1 MSAIELRGALRSRL
15 ALLAG
20 LLLAGL
26 LLVPALVAATPA
38 VTPQQ
43 ALLLMG
49 ETGRSLAYEGIF
61 TYEHGGLLRTVQV
74 QHAVVAGQSRERLVF
89 LNGPYRE
96 IIYLDG
102 SSCAQ
107 GAPLRDLDIRDAADI
122 DVIERHYQ
130 LSLKGIDRV
139 AGREVQLLYL
149 EPRDELRY
157 GHVFGLDRE
166 TGMLL
171 QSMLVGD
178 DGRVLER
185 FQFSDIRMDV
195 ALDESLFDTP
205 PSEQTTVIEHHCQR
219 ERALAEAESSRWR
232 AGWLPPGFQLTAMA
246 RDVQP
251 GRDSM
256 TFTDGLA
263 VFSVFVDTE
272 RGTDLPELQAQRG
285 ATVAFLAKQAIDGA
299 DYAISV
305 VGEVPPHTAQRV
317 ALSLSPL

>member
-1 MSAIELRGALRSRL
+1 MRGALRPGSVL
-15 ALLAG
+15 LAALLS
-20 LLLAGL
+20 L
-26 LLVPALVAATPA
+26 PALVAATPA

-49 ETGRSLAYEGIF
+49 ETGRTLAYEGIF

-74 QHAVVAGQSRERLVF
+74 HHGVVEGQSRERLLF

-96 IIYLDG
+96 IIYRDG
-102 SSCAQ
+102 SSCAP

-157 GHVFGLDRE
+157 GYVFGLDRE

-171 QSMLVGD
+171 QSMLVGE

-185 FQFSDIRMDV
+185 FQFADIRMD
-195 ALDESLFDTP
+195 ATFEEALFDTP
-205 PSEQTTVIEHHCQR
+205 PSQQTTVVENRCQA
-219 ERALAEAESSRWR
+219 RAAGEAESSRWR
-232 AGWLPPGFQLTAMA
+232 VGWLPPGFYLTAVA
-246 RDVQP
+246 RDDQI

-285 ATVAFLAKQAIDGA
+285 ATVAFLAKQTIKGT